1 MAESDDAQ
9 MQRTS
14 LLGLVRTHVTVVLTL
29 IPILLSGLRIF
40 AVANGDRPTLVTRL
54 STLDVTAVL
63 LGTFAWLLP
72 TAFGVAALICWIRWL
87 HLRAA
92 SPPTERRAND
102 RRLMA
107 GGVHNDV
114 GAHLVRPRPGQ
125 RLVQPAPLS
134 AGRVLLSQARAKIA

>member
-40 AVANGDRPTLVTRL
+40 ALANGDRPTLVTRL

-72 TAFGVAALICWIRWL
+72 TAFGLAAVNCWLPAGKARFKEPAG
-87 HLRAA
+87 HGRLRAHDR
-92 SPPTERRAND
+92 PP
-102 RRLMA
+102 
-107 GGVHNDV
+107 V
-114 GAHLVRPRPGQ
+114 
-125 RLVQPAPLS
+125 
-134 AGRVLLSQARAKIA
+134 

>member
-14 LLGLVRTHVTVVLTL
+14 LLGLVRTHVTLVLTL

-63 LGTFAWLLP
+63 LGTFAGSSIFSGVFPFMLLIS
-72 TAFGVAALICWIRWL
+72 A
-87 HLRAA
+87 
-92 SPPTERRAND
+92 
-102 RRLMA
+102 
-107 GGVHNDV
+107 V
-114 GAHLVRPRPGQ
+114 G
-125 RLVQPAPLS
+125 
-134 AGRVLLSQARAKIA
+134 